1 MRIQNGLI
9 LTATAALSM
18 TGMAFAQT
26 AAKPASAPTPPKA
39 KIAQKRAEATAGKKI
54 GGKVV
59 SSTYEFEDGR
69 WQYAVLVKNAK
80 GEMFEVE
87 VNATTGKVMATEKT
101 TPADEAK
108 EAAADKAKAASA
120 GK

>member
-1 MRIQNGLI
+1 MHIQTRLI
-9 LTATAALSM
+9 LTATAALSL

-26 AAKPASAPTPPKA
+26 ATKPASAPTPPKA
-39 KIAQKRAEATAGKKI
+39 KIAQKTAESTAGKKI
-54 GGKVV
+54 GGKVL

-69 WQYAVLVKNAK
+69 WQYAVMVKNAK
-80 GEMFEVE
+80 GELYEVE
-87 VNATTGKVMATEKT
+87 VNATTGKVMDTEKT
-101 TPADEAK
+101 TPGAEAK